1 MKIAHIADL
10 HICSTHKR
18 TNIKSATAIINAVIK
33 EGADHLVIT
42 GDIADNASEK
52 DFQIMRRILKNA
64 GMLDSRK
71 TSIIIGNHDIFGS
84 VQTAEDILSFP
95 MKCRNTDYQAKVAAF
110 YNTFTELFE
119 GVIKPASNEIFPY
132 VKIIGD
138 TALFGINTIDVY
150 SKLKNPFASNGKVPR
165 GQFNDLIELF
175 ERDEVKDK
183 RKLVLTHHQFSKYLW
198 EAPKPG
204 QSLWQKIERQT
215 MKLRGKKKLL
225 SLFIRNNV
233 EVVFHGHVHD
243 SREYWRSGI
252 RFSNAGGTMN
262 GSSFGEFKINFIE
275 INESSTDFEVRT
287 FAPIP
292 ARQYESDAQ
301 ILPFVPRA
309 AAI

>member
-18 TNIKSATAIINAVIK
+18 TNIKSATAIINKLAK
-33 EGADHLVIT
+33 EDIDHLVIT
-42 GDIADNASEK
+42 GDVADNASEK
-52 DFQIMRRILKNA
+52 DFQILRRILKNA
-64 GMLDSRK
+64 DMLDSKK

-95 MKCRNTDYQAKVAAF
+95 LRCKTTDYNAKVAAF
-110 YNTFTELFE
+110 CNVFAELFE
-119 GVIKPASNEIFPY
+119 GAVFASPTDVFPY

-138 TALFGINTIDVY
+138 FAFFGINTIDVY
-150 SKLKNPFASNGKVPR
+150 SKLKNPFASNGKVSKK
-165 GQFNDLIELF
+165 QFEDLKELF

-183 RKLVLTHHQFSKYLW
+183 RKLVLAHHQFSKYLW

-225 SLFIRNNV
+225 SLFLRNNV
-233 EVVFHGHVHD
+233 EMLFHGHVHD
-243 SREYWRSGI
+243 SRDYWRDSI

-262 GSSFGEFKINFIE
+262 GAAYGELKINYVE
-275 INESSTDFEVRT
+275 IDENSTSFEVKT
-287 FAPIP
+287 FITKA
-292 ARQYESDAQ
+292 AREIDTAAQ
-301 ILPFVPRA
+301 NLQFVPSA

>member
-18 TNIKSATAIINAVIK
+18 TNIKSATAIINKLAK
-33 EGADHLVIT
+33 EDIDHLVIT
-42 GDIADNASEK
+42 GDVADNASEK
-52 DFQIMRRILKNA
+52 DFQILRRILTNA
-64 GMLDSRK
+64 DMLDTKK

-95 MKCRNTDYQAKVAAF
+95 LRCKTTDYNAKVALFCNVFA
-110 YNTFTELFE
+110 ELFE
-119 GVIKPASNEIFPY
+119 GAIFSTSNEMFPY

-138 TALFGINTIDVY
+138 FAFFGINTIDVY
-150 SKLKNPFASNGKVPR
+150 SKLKNPFASNGKVSKK
-165 GQFNDLIELF
+165 QFEDLKELF
-175 ERDEVKDK
+175 EREEVKDK
-183 RKLVLTHHQFSKYLW
+183 RKLVLAHHQFSKYLW

-225 SLFIRNNV
+225 SLFLRNNV
-233 EVVFHGHVHD
+233 EMLFHGHVHD
-243 SREYWRSGI
+243 SRDYWRDSI

-262 GSSFGEFKINFIE
+262 GSAHGELKINYVE
-275 INESSTDFEVRT
+275 IDDNSTSFEVKT
-287 FAPIP
+287 FITKTEREIDTA
-292 ARQYESDAQ
+292 AQ
-301 ILPFVPRA
+301 NLQFVPSA